1 LGTSWYVSYFNSL
14 ELAIRGKA
22 ILMIV
27 IIAPNDRK
35 VFGSK
40 IFTTQTWVSP
50 SPAKMKNDYILSE
63 CLLENGLQKSSV
75 RGWLMTHDIF
85 SCWCGH
91 VNMLFCSF
99 FQSQDQRWVLE
110 KVSKFQ

>member
-1 LGTSWYVSYFNSL
+1 
-14 ELAIRGKA
+14 
-22 ILMIV
+22 MIV

-40 IFTTQTWVSP
+40 MFTTQTWVLP

-75 RGWLMTHDIF
+75 PGWLTTHDIF

-91 VNMLFCSF
+91 INMLYCSF
-99 FQSQDQRWVLE
+99 FKFQDQRWVLE